1 MRHDKARV
9 LLELARTLAGS
20 AEGLTLDEMAQA
32 AGVDRRTAERM
43 RDRLQDLFPQLE
55 AVADPPTKRFR
66 IPAGLDGFMQAPTAD
81 ELAALASAASELSAA
96 GAQIRAAQLK
106 SLEAKMLSALRAP
119 ARRRI
124 APDLEA
130 LLQAEAIAVQA
141 GPRPF
146 EDETVL
152 GVIREALKA
161 GVALRFRYA
170 GGSSPGRAREVIP
183 YGLLFARSN
192 YLVAAEGAGAPPR
205 NWRLDRIVDIEAL
218 NRPAGRPE
226 GFSLQAYA
234 DQSFG
239 IYQDD
244 TEDVVL
250 RLSARAADSARK
262 WRFQVGQVLQEEADG
277 SVTVSFRA
285 SGMRELAWHL
295 FTWGDD
301 VRILQPERLRQLL
314 ATQSRTALDA
324 HAADA
329 AQGLR
334 QEEQT
339 GCGLAEGRPG

>member
-32 AGVDRRTAERM
+32 ADVDRRTAERM
-43 RDRLQDLFPQLE
+43 RDRLQDLFPQME
-55 AVADPPTKRFR
+55 SVADPPTKRFR

-81 ELAALASAASELSAA
+81 ELAALASAASELQAQGATLRA
-96 GAQIRAAQLK
+96 GQLRT
-106 SLEAKMLSALRAP
+106 LEAKMLSALRAP

-152 GVIREALKA
+152 GVIRDALKA

-170 GGSSPGRAREVIP
+170 GGSSPGRAREVVP

-192 YLVAAEGAGAPPR
+192 YLVAAEGRDAPPR
-205 NWRLDRIVDIEAL
+205 NWRLDRIEDVEAL
-218 NRPAGRPE
+218 SRAASRPE

-250 RLSARAADSARK
+250 RIASSAADSARR
-262 WRFQVGQVLQEEADG
+262 WRFQVGQVLSEEPNGA
-277 SVTVSFRA
+277 VTVRFRA

-295 FTWGDD
+295 FTWGADLE
-301 VRILQPERLRQLL
+301 VVAPQRLRRLLVEQLRAAL
-314 ATQSRTALDA
+314 AA
-324 HAADA
+324 H
-329 AQGLR
+329 
-334 QEEQT
+334 
-339 GCGLAEGRPG
+339 EGEKTL

>member
-1 MRHDKARV
+1 MRHDKARA

-20 AEGLTLDEMAQA
+20 AEGLTLDEMAAA

-55 AVADPPTKRFR
+55 AVPDPPTKRFR
-66 IPAGLDGFMQAPTAD
+66 IPAGLDSFMHAPTAD
-81 ELAALASAASELSAA
+81 ELAALASAASELKAS
-96 GAQIRAAQLK
+96 GAELRAQALRT
-106 SLEAKMLSALRAP
+106 LEAKMLSALRAST
-119 ARRRI
+119 RRRI

-152 GVIREALKA
+152 RVIRDALKA
-161 GVALRFRYA
+161 GVAIRFRYA
-170 GGSSPGRAREVIP
+170 GGSSPGRAREVVP

-192 YLVAAEGAGAPPR
+192 YLVAAEGEGAPPR
-205 NWRLDRIVDIEAL
+205 NWRLDRIEAVEAL
-218 NRPAGRPE
+218 ARPATRPA

-244 TEDVVL
+244 VEEVVL
-250 RLSARAADSARK
+250 RISPRGADSARR
-262 WRFQVGQVLQEEADG
+262 WRFHVSQTLQDQADG
-277 SVTVSFRA
+277 SVVVRFRA

-295 FTWGDD
+295 FTWGAD
-301 VRILQPERLRQLL
+301 VEVIAPERLRVILVDQLQ
-314 ATQSRTALDA
+314 AAMA
-324 HAADA
+324 VHA
-329 AQGLR
+329 R
-334 QEEQT
+334 
-339 GCGLAEGRPG
+339 

>member
-1 MRHDKARV
+1 MRHDKARL
-9 LLELARTLAGS
+9 LLELARALAGS
-20 AEGLTLDEMAQA
+20 AEGLTLDEMAEA
-32 AGVDRRTAERM
+32 AAVDRRTAERM

-81 ELAALASAASELSAA
+81 ELAALASAASELQAQ
-96 GAQIRAAQLK
+96 GAMVRAAQLRA
-106 SLEAKMLSALRAP
+106 LEAKMLSALRAP
-119 ARRRI
+119 TRRRI

-161 GVALRFRYA
+161 GVSLRFHYA

-192 YLVAAEGAGAPPR
+192 YLVAAEGADAPPR
-205 NWRLDRIVDIEAL
+205 NWRLDRIVDVQVLA
-218 NRPAGRPE
+218 RPAARPE

-250 RLSARAADSARK
+250 RIAPRAADSARR
-262 WRFQVGQVLQEEADG
+262 WRFQVGQVLSEEPDG
-277 SVTVSFRA
+277 AVRVSFRA

-295 FTWGDD
+295 FTWGAD
-301 VRILQPERLRQLL
+301 VEVVAPERLRLLLVEQLRAAL
-314 ATQSRTALDA
+314 AA
-324 HAADA
+324 HE
-329 AQGLR
+329 R
-334 QEEQT
+334 V
-339 GCGLAEGRPG
+339 

>member
-1 MRHDKARV
+1 MRHDKART

-20 AEGLTLDEMAQA
+20 AEGLTLDEMARE

-43 RDRLQDLFPQLE
+43 RDRLQDLFPQME
-55 AVADPPTKRFR
+55 AVPDPPTKRFR

-81 ELAALASAASELSAA
+81 ELAALASAASELLA
-96 GAQIRAAQLK
+96 GGATVRAASLRA
-106 SLEAKMLSALRAP
+106 LEAKMLSALRAP
-119 ARRRI
+119 ARRKI

-161 GVALRFRYA
+161 GAALRFRYV
-170 GGSSPGRAREVIP
+170 GGSSPGRAREVTP

-192 YLVAAEGAGAPPR
+192 YLVAAEGDGPPR
-205 NWRLDRIVDIEAL
+205 NWRLDRIEAVEAL
-218 NRPAGRPE
+218 SRAAVRPQ

-244 TEDVVL
+244 VEDVAL
-250 RLSARAADSARK
+250 RFAPSAAAAVRR
-262 WRFQVGQVLQEEADG
+262 WRFHVGQTLEEEADG
-277 SVTVSFRA
+277 AVVVCFRA

-295 FTWGDD
+295 FTWGDA
-301 VRILQPERLRQLL
+301 VEVVTPGRLRSLLVEQLEAAL
-314 ATQSRTALDA
+314 AA
-324 HAADA
+324 HA
-329 AQGLR
+329 
-334 QEEQT
+334 
-339 GCGLAEGRPG
+339 

>member
-1 MRHDKARV
+1 MRHDKARL

-20 AEGLTLDEMAQA
+20 AEGLTLDEMARE

-43 RDRLQDLFPQLE
+43 RDRLQDLFPQME

-81 ELAALASAASELSAA
+81 ELAALASAAHELQAQ
-96 GAQIRAAQLK
+96 GAQVRALALRT
-106 SLEAKMLSALRAP
+106 LEAKMLSALRAP
-119 ARRRI
+119 VRRRI

-152 GVIREALKA
+152 GAIREALK
-161 GVALRFRYA
+161 GGLALRFRYA

-183 YGLLFARSN
+183 YGLLFSRSN
-192 YLVAAEGAGAPPR
+192 YLVAAEGEGAAPR
-205 NWRLDRIVDIEAL
+205 NWRLDRIEGIEAL
-218 NRPAGRPE
+218 TRPAARPAE
-226 GFSLQAYA
+226 FSLQAYA

-250 RLSARAADSARK
+250 RLAPRAAESARR
-262 WRFQVGQVLQEEADG
+262 WRFHVGQVLEAEPDG
-277 SVTVSFRA
+277 GVRVSFRA

-295 FTWGDD
+295 FTWGAD
-301 VRILQPERLRQLL
+301 VEVVAPARLRTLLVEQLK
-314 ATQSRTALDA
+314 TALAA
-324 HAADA
+324 HAPEPPASGPL
-329 AQGLR
+329 QSG
-334 QEEQT
+334 
-339 GCGLAEGRPG
+339 G

>member
-1 MRHDKARV
+1 MRHDKARA

-20 AEGLTLDEMAQA
+20 AEGLTLDEMARE

-55 AVADPPTKRFR
+55 AVPDPPTKRFR

-81 ELAALASAASELSAA
+81 ELAALASAASELQAA
-96 GAQIRAAQLK
+96 GSTSRAAALRAV
-106 SLEAKMLSALRAP
+106 EAKMLSALRAP
-119 ARRRI
+119 TRRRI

-146 EDETVL
+146 EDEAVL
-152 GVIREALKA
+152 GVIRDALKA

-183 YGLLFARSN
+183 YGLLFSRSN
-192 YLVAAEGAGAPPR
+192 YLVAAEGEGARPR
-205 NWRLDRIVDIEAL
+205 NWRLDRIEAVEAL
-218 NRPAGRPE
+218 GRPAARPAD
-226 GFSLQAYA
+226 FSLQAYA

-244 TEDVVL
+244 VEDVVL
-250 RLSARAADSARK
+250 RLSPRAADSARR
-262 WRFQVGQVLQEEADG
+262 WRFHVGQTLEDAPDG
-277 SVTVSFRA
+277 SVVVRFRA

-295 FTWGDD
+295 FTWGAD
-301 VRILQPERLRQLL
+301 VEVAAPPRLRTLLVEQL
-314 ATQSRTALDA
+314 RTALAA
-324 HAADA
+324 HAPDP
-329 AQGLR
+329 
-334 QEEQT
+334 T
-339 GCGLAEGRPG
+339 

>member
-1 MRHDKARV
+1 MRHDKARL

-20 AEGLTLDEMAQA
+20 AEGLTLDEMAET

-81 ELAALASAASELSAA
+81 ELAALASAASELQAQ
-96 GAQIRAAQLK
+96 GASVRAAQLRA
-106 SLEAKMLSALRAP
+106 LEAKMLSALRAP

-192 YLVAAEGAGAPPR
+192 YLVAAEGGDAPPR
-205 NWRLDRIVDIEAL
+205 NWRLDRIVDVEAL
-218 NRPAGRPE
+218 SRPTSRPA

-250 RLSARAADSARK
+250 RIAPSAADSARR
-262 WRFQVGQVLQEEADG
+262 WRFQVGQVLSEEPDG
-277 SVTVSFRA
+277 SVRVSFRA

-295 FTWGDD
+295 FTWGAA
-301 VRILQPERLRQLL
+301 VKVVAPERLRLLLVEQLQAAL
-314 ATQSRTALDA
+314 AA
-324 HAADA
+324 H
-329 AQGLR
+329 
-334 QEEQT
+334 
-339 GCGLAEGRPG
+339 EGV